1 MHDFL
6 VIANWKLGGNLDLL
20 SRYKQFFQKVTLSGD
35 LVFLLPTP
43 YLGFWQEGISGA
55 SLGAQHL
62 DAYTS
67 GGYTGCVS
75 AEMLQA
81 VGCQYVCLGH
91 SERRC
96 HFQEGDDLIARKY
109 VLAKSYGL
117 VPVLCIGESRE
128 ARDTRLT
135 ESVLRQQIE
144 AVVSRDGFQSL
155 PKHTMVVAYEPVW
168 AIGAKEA
175 ASIADVEKV
184 SAFVQ
189 SLLAEY
195 GQSARF
201 CYGGSVDADNC
212 LALRRSA
219 FVSGVLVGR
228 ASTDYVHFK
237 SIVDR
242 CLVVSN

>member
-1 MHDFL
+1 
-6 VIANWKLGGNLDLL
+6 
-20 SRYKQFFQKVTLSGD
+20 
-35 LVFLLPTP
+35 
-43 YLGFWQEGISGA
+43 
-55 SLGAQHL
+55 
-62 DAYTS
+62 
-67 GGYTGCVS
+67 
-75 AEMLQA
+75 
-81 VGCQYVCLGH
+81 
-91 SERRC
+91 
-96 HFQEGDDLIARKY
+96 
-109 VLAKSYGL
+109 
-117 VPVLCIGESRE
+117 
-128 ARDTRLT
+128 DTRLT

-144 AVVSRDGFQSL
+144 AVVTSDGFQSL